1 MKFIERVLLRE
12 RKQRG
17 LAERASRAGCTCGQ
31 LPGGRLV
38 IGEHEPRAC
47 EHFRVEGS
55 LILEESEHTKYSHLK
70 RYLT

>member
-1 MKFIERVLLRE
+1 MGWQSGPAVQDAPR
-12 RKQRG
+12 
-17 LAERASRAGCTCGQ
+17 GQ

-38 IGEHEPRAC
+38 IGERERRAC

-55 LILEESEHTKYSHLK
+55 LILEESEHMKYSHLK